1 MAESFDMLMDISPKK
16 LAWNFLV
23 YVVRLWEAPSRYN
36 LKEINSIEM
45 VLQDSQGGRIQASVP
60 KALVRRWNDNLA
72 EFKMYKMSNFIVV
85 DKREKTK
92 TTMNRWTLNF
102 SHRTVVLLVEN
113 PTFPLQAFRL
123 TQIPELLNAD
133 RIDDS
138 QLVDI
143 MGEVVGK
150 EDPRELITSKGK
162 ETKRLAILVED
173 LDNYRIG
180 CVLFG
185 DMVDQILPYLDD
197 GRVEPLIVVLQFF
210 RPSRWNEKTSVQSHF
225 DISKLRINPDLDEV
239 RDFRDRRLAATPSNL
254 VRISQVN
261 TNNSHSGADELK
273 RGDVTVNTIE
283 EALNSTQEGPLWIAG
298 TVVAI
303 NSGKDD
309 WFYKS
314 CRKCPKKVETPI
326 GNRYECGKC
335 GHTHGS
341 ASLRFVFRFSIC
353 FGWTMLLQV
362 TKLCNLSNRFKVEV
376 MAYDG
381 TGSIT
386 LLLWDRET
394 VQLCGRQAEQ
404 IKDEEELYAEGYP
417 AALESLLERKLLF
430 KVNVKSSNIKLYD
443 QVYTVMKVCEDDTIF
458 EMHLP
463 NKTFSTV
470 TDTGCSNSVDLSAT
484 MVNINNLSDSQYSVD
499 VVEDSVTSL
508 KCKTPA
514 KTATMVLNQ
523 QIPINIENEEELG
536 FSTNKLTRNRGK
548 RQKMQVHDNNE

>member
-1 MAESFDMLMDISPKK
+1 MAESFDLLMDVSPKK

-23 YVVRLWEAPSRYN
+23 HVVRLWKAPCRYN
-36 LKEINSIEM
+36 PKEINSIEM
-45 VLQDSQGGRIQASVP
+45 GGRIQASVP
-60 KALVRRWNDNLA
+60 KALVRRWNDNID

-92 TTMNRWTLNF
+92 TSMNRWTLNF

-123 TQIPELLNAD
+123 TQISELLNAD
-133 RIDDS
+133 RINDS
-138 QLVDI
+138 QLIDI

-150 EDPRELITSKGK
+150 EDPKELITSKGK

-210 RPSRWNEKTSVQSHF
+210 RPSIWNEKTSVQSHF
-225 DISKLRINPDLDEV
+225 DISKLRINPDLEEV
-239 RDFRDRRLAATPSNL
+239 RDFRDRRLAAIPSNL

-298 TVVAI
+298 TIVAI

-341 ASLRFVFRFSIC
+341 ASL
-353 FGWTMLLQV
+353 
-362 TKLCNLSNRFKVEV
+362 RFKVEV

-470 TDTGCSNSVDLSAT
+470 TDTGCSNSVDLSAA
-484 MVNINNLSDSQYSVD
+484 MVDINNLSDSQYSVD

-514 KTATMVLNQ
+514 KTATMVLKQ

-548 RQKMQVHDNNE
+548 RQKMQLHDSNE

>member
-1 MAESFDMLMDISPKK
+1 MAESFDLLMDVSPKK

-23 YVVRLWEAPSRYN
+23 HVVRLWKAPCRYN
-36 LKEINSIEM
+36 PKEINSIEM
-45 VLQDSQGGRIQASVP
+45 VLQDSQARRIQASVP
-60 KALVRRWNDNLA
+60 KALVRRWNDNID

-92 TTMNRWTLNF
+92 TSMNRWTLNF

-123 TQIPELLNAD
+123 TQISELLNAD
-133 RIDDS
+133 RINDS
-138 QLVDI
+138 QLIDI

-150 EDPRELITSKGK
+150 EDPKELITSKGK

-225 DISKLRINPDLDEV
+225 DISKLRINPDLEEV
-239 RDFRDRRLAATPSNL
+239 RDFRDRRLAAIPSNL

-298 TVVAI
+298 TIVAI

-341 ASLRFVFRFSIC
+341 ASLRFVFRFTIC
-353 FGWTMLLQV
+353 FGWTMLLQF
-362 TKLCNLSNRFKVEV
+362 TKLCNLYNRFKVEV

-470 TDTGCSNSVDLSAT
+470 TDTGCSNSVDLSAA
-484 MVNINNLSDSQYSVD
+484 MVDINNLSDSQYSVD

-514 KTATMVLNQ
+514 KTATMVLKQ

-548 RQKMQVHDNNE
+548 RQKMQLHDSNE

>member
-45 VLQDSQGGRIQASVP
+45 GGRIQASVP

>member
-1 MAESFDMLMDISPKK
+1 MAESFDMLMDVSPKK

-36 LKEINSIEM
+36 PKEINSIEM
-45 VLQDSQGGRIQASVP
+45 GGRIQASVP

-123 TQIPELLNAD
+123 TQISELLNAD

-143 MGEVVGK
+143 MGKVVGK

-162 ETKRLAILVED
+162 ETKCLAILVED

-225 DISKLRINPDLDEV
+225 DVSKLRINPDLDEV
-239 RDFRDRRLAATPSNL
+239 RDFRDRRLAAIPSNL

-314 CRKCPKKVETPI
+314 CKKCPKKIETPI

-376 MAYDG
+376 MAYDC

-470 TDTGCSNSVDLSAT
+470 TDTGCSNSVDLSAA

-514 KTATMVLNQ
+514 KIATIVLNQ

>member
-1 MAESFDMLMDISPKK
+1 MAESFDLLMDVSPKK

-23 YVVRLWEAPSRYN
+23 HVVRLWKAPCRYN
-36 LKEINSIEM
+36 PKEINSIEM

-60 KALVRRWNDNLA
+60 KALVRRWNDNID

-92 TTMNRWTLNF
+92 TSMNRWTLNF

-123 TQIPELLNAD
+123 TQISELLNAD
-133 RIDDS
+133 RINDS
-138 QLVDI
+138 QLIDI

-150 EDPRELITSKGK
+150 EDPKELITSKGK

-225 DISKLRINPDLDEV
+225 DISKLRINPDLEEV
-239 RDFRDRRLAATPSNL
+239 RDFRDRRLAAIPSNL

-298 TVVAI
+298 TIVAI

-341 ASLRFVFRFSIC
+341 ASL
-353 FGWTMLLQV
+353 
-362 TKLCNLSNRFKVEV
+362 RFKVEV

-470 TDTGCSNSVDLSAT
+470 TEYLQYGCRIPGAVTRWICQQLWLISTILVILNILWMLWRIVLQASSA
-484 MVNINNLSDSQYSVD
+484 
-499 VVEDSVTSL
+499 
-508 KCKTPA
+508 
-514 KTATMVLNQ
+514 
-523 QIPINIENEEELG
+523 
-536 FSTNKLTRNRGK
+536 KLQPK
-548 RQKMQVHDNNE
+548 QLPWF

>member
-1 MAESFDMLMDISPKK
+1 
-16 LAWNFLV
+16 
-23 YVVRLWEAPSRYN
+23 
-36 LKEINSIEM
+36 
-45 VLQDSQGGRIQASVP
+45 
-60 KALVRRWNDNLA
+60 
-72 EFKMYKMSNFIVV
+72 
-85 DKREKTK
+85 
-92 TTMNRWTLNF
+92 MNRWTLNF

-123 TQIPELLNAD
+123 TQISELLNAD
-133 RIDDS
+133 RINDS
-138 QLVDI
+138 QLIDI

-150 EDPRELITSKGK
+150 EDPKELITSKGK

-225 DISKLRINPDLDEV
+225 DISKLRINSDLEEV
-239 RDFRDRRLAATPSNL
+239 RDFRDRRLAAIPSNL

-298 TVVAI
+298 TIVAI

-341 ASLRFVFRFSIC
+341 ASLRFVFRFTIC
-353 FGWTMLLQV
+353 FGWTMLLQF
-362 TKLCNLSNRFKVEV
+362 TKLCNLYNRFKVEV

-404 IKDEEELYAEGYP
+404 IKDEEVH
-417 AALESLLERKLLF
+417 SKL
-430 KVNVKSSNIKLYD
+430 
-443 QVYTVMKVCEDDTIF
+443 
-458 EMHLP
+458 
-463 NKTFSTV
+463 
-470 TDTGCSNSVDLSAT
+470 
-484 MVNINNLSDSQYSVD
+484 
-499 VVEDSVTSL
+499 
-508 KCKTPA
+508 
-514 KTATMVLNQ
+514 
-523 QIPINIENEEELG
+523 
-536 FSTNKLTRNRGK
+536 
-548 RQKMQVHDNNE
+548 

>member
-1 MAESFDMLMDISPKK
+1 MEL
-16 LAWNFLV
+16 LV
-23 YVVRLWEAPSRYN
+23 HVVRLWKAPCRYN
-36 LKEINSIEM
+36 PKEINSIEM
-45 VLQDSQGGRIQASVP
+45 VLQDSQARRIQASVP
-60 KALVRRWNDNLA
+60 KALVRRWNDNID

-92 TTMNRWTLNF
+92 TSMNRWTLNF

-123 TQIPELLNAD
+123 TQISELLNAD
-133 RIDDS
+133 RINDS
-138 QLVDI
+138 QLIDI

-150 EDPRELITSKGK
+150 EDPKELITSKGK
-162 ETKRLAILVED
+162 ETKRLAIWLK
-173 LDNYRIG
+173 
-180 CVLFG
+180 
-185 DMVDQILPYLDD
+185 ILND

-225 DISKLRINPDLDEV
+225 DISKLRINPDLEEV
-239 RDFRDRRLAATPSNL
+239 RDFRDRRLAAIPSNL

-298 TVVAI
+298 TIVAI

-314 CRKCPKKVETPI
+314 CKKCPKKVETPI

-341 ASLRFVFRFSIC
+341 ASL
-353 FGWTMLLQV
+353 
-362 TKLCNLSNRFKVEV
+362 RFKVEV

-443 QVYTVMKVCEDDTIF
+443 QVYTVMK
-458 EMHLP
+458 
-463 NKTFSTV
+463 
-470 TDTGCSNSVDLSAT
+470 DTGCSNSVDLSAA
-484 MVNINNLSDSQYSVD
+484 MVDINNLSDSQYSVD

-514 KTATMVLNQ
+514 KTATMVLKQ

-548 RQKMQVHDNNE
+548 RQKMQLHDSNE

>member
-1 MAESFDMLMDISPKK
+1 MAESFDLLMDVSPKK

-23 YVVRLWEAPSRYN
+23 HVVRLWKAPCR
-36 LKEINSIEM
+36 E
-45 VLQDSQGGRIQASVP
+45 GGSKLRQE
-60 KALVRRWNDNLA
+60 R
-72 EFKMYKMSNFIVV
+72 
-85 DKREKTK
+85 KTK
-92 TTMNRWTLNF
+92 TSMNRWTLNF

-123 TQIPELLNAD
+123 TQISELLNAD
-133 RIDDS
+133 RINDS
-138 QLVDI
+138 QLIDI

-150 EDPRELITSKGK
+150 EDPKELITSKGK

-225 DISKLRINPDLDEV
+225 DISKLRINPDLEEV
-239 RDFRDRRLAATPSNL
+239 RDFRDRRLAAIPSNL

-298 TVVAI
+298 TIVAI

-341 ASLRFVFRFSIC
+341 ASL
-353 FGWTMLLQV
+353 
-362 TKLCNLSNRFKVEV
+362 RFKVEV

-417 AALESLLERKLLF
+417 AALESLLERKLL
-430 KVNVKSSNIKLYD
+430 L
-443 QVYTVMKVCEDDTIF
+443 
-458 EMHLP
+458 
-463 NKTFSTV
+463 
-470 TDTGCSNSVDLSAT
+470 SNSVDLSAA
-484 MVNINNLSDSQYSVD
+484 MVDINNLSDSQYSVD

-514 KTATMVLNQ
+514 KTATMVLKQ

-548 RQKMQVHDNNE
+548 RQKMQLHDSNE